1 MRVFLSLALGLLLF
15 SCSDSETTTE
25 SSPSKPIHTLIFMD
39 KTSSVDVSKPFV
51 AQKYQQLLK
60 QVVDENIRQAG
71 DQIDIYFVHENTAK
85 GKSISLTSRTEK
97 ENTQGMN
104 ATDLEAAQ
112 TGYEMT
118 LQKEKNIFIRQC
130 LAQLNKKNGGSSN
143 AETDLKAAIPI
154 LSEAAADGSEV
165 KAYFLSDMVQSQ
177 KNGRDFHKNAPTSS
191 DQANQW
197 AEEDLSQFEE
207 ANLLNC
213 DIQMVLPFEP
223 TSSSSVNNP
232 NITVYWQSL
241 LGDLGAGVSEL

>member
-1 MRVFLSLALGLLLF
+1 MRVLFFLAIGLSLWA
-15 SCSDSETTTE
+15 CSDSETQTE
-25 SSPSKPIHTLIFMD
+25 AKAVKPIHTVIFMD
-39 KTSSVDVSKPFV
+39 KTSSVDISKPFV
-51 AQKYQQLLK
+51 AQKYQQLLQ

-85 GKSISLTSRTEK
+85 GKSISLTSRTER

-112 TGYEMT
+112 TSYEMM
-118 LQKEKNIFIRQC
+118 LKKEKNIFIRQC
-130 LAQLNKKNGGSSN
+130 MAQLNKKNGGSSN

-165 KAYFLSDMVQSQ
+165 RAYFLSDMVQSQ
-177 KNGRDFHKNAPTSS
+177 KNGRDFHRNAPSNST
-191 DQANQW
+191 QASEW
-197 AEEDLSQFEE
+197 AEEDMGQFAE

-223 TSSSSVNNP
+223 TSSSSINNP
-232 NITVYWQSL
+232 NITVYWQTL
-241 LGDLGAGVSEL
+241 LGQLGAGVSEL